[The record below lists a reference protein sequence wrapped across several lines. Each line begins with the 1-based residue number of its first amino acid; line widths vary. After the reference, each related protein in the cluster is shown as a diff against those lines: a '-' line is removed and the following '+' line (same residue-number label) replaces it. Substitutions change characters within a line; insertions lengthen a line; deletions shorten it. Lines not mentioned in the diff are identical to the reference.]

1 MEDSEVQYATVVF
14 KNLPRTKKE
23 EEVVYDEVKKTNQTS
38 QQTFDTNG
46 LLSDMEAERRHWYQK
61 FACCFGSLC
70 VILVMMI
77 IGVSVYFVFQHR
89 SDEQQ
94 LIQLRTNQTFLLEEN
109 INLTRDNN
117 KLSSDFTIQ
126 VYNLTQQKQNLTEE
140 LSQVKKTN
148 QELQT
153 DKETL
158 TRQIETMKKTW
169 NEQKLRI
176 RNEYC
181 HRRNNERSSSCQNG
195 WTHCQ
200 SSCYAVNNAR
210 PPKGKTWTEA
220 QEDCKQKTSHLA
232 VVGSEEKKLFLDN
245 TSWNANGITGY
256 WIGLRA
262 EGRRWKWINGSDLT
276 HQAWMQ
282 QPATDGQCVTSL
294 QNREWKSVRCTEKN
308 AWICEKKALSV

>member
-38 QQTFDTNG
+38 QQTFDTN
-46 LLSDMEAERRHWYQK
+46 DMEAERRHWYQK

-77 IGVSVYFVFQHR
+77 IG
-89 SDEQQ
+89 
-94 LIQLRTNQTFLLEEN
+94 
-109 INLTRDNN
+109 
-117 KLSSDFTIQ
+117 

>member
-1 MEDSEVQYATVVF
+1 MQAFEPSFFSA
-14 KNLPRTKKE
+14 KKE

-276 HQAWMQ
+276 HQVWIKQ
-282 QPATDGQCVTSL
+282 QKATDGQCVTSL
-294 QNREWKSVRCTEKN
+294 QNREW
-308 AWICEKKALSV
+308 